1 MRMDATKSQPQET
14 QEHGIPMHNCSHQ
27 PASQPSKKNKMRVTA
42 LLLVVARVV
51 GAFGV
56 SPHPRLAAL
65 TRRRMPPLA
74 ASSTAVDPG
83 DHQLR
88 KNVELYEKY
97 GRLGPEEPMPS
108 AAVPVLA
115 AVSSSS
121 PYGAK
126 PEVLSPAGG
135 WPQLKAA
142 VANGADACYFG
153 LQEGFNARA
162 RASNFAI
169 DELPEVMTDLH
180 QRGCK
185 GYLVV
190 NILVFDEEMARL
202 EPLVRRIAAAGVDAL
217 IMQDMGAVEL
227 VRTVAPNLPVH
238 GSTQMSITDAPGA
251 RFAADRLGI
260 DRVVVG
266 RELSV
271 EEIAAV
277 GKSGVEVEAFV
288 HGALCVSYSGQC
300 FSSEVPPAL
309 LQDVV
314 RPSV

>member
-1 MRMDATKSQPQET
+1 MHMDATKSQPQET
-14 QEHGIPMHNCSHQ
+14 QEHGFPMHNCHHQ
-27 PASQPSKKNKMRVTA
+27 PRKNKMRVTA
-42 LLLVVARVV
+42 LLLVVAHVV
-51 GAFGV
+51 GAFGI
-56 SPHPRLAAL
+56 SLHTRLAAL

-74 ASSTAVDPG
+74 ASSAAVDPG

-108 AAVPVLA
+108 AAVPVHAAVA

-121 PYGAK
+121 PYGVK

-169 DELPEVMTDLH
+169 DELPEVMTYLH